1 MAEPGYARRA
11 RRIGSLLAHPDP
23 GSSGAVPVPLV
34 TEIGEPAAH
43 LAVHVV
49 GTDEGLFGQAR
60 ARGHDDEREQLGTTH
75 AAVRADERT
84 RTADLHITSK

>member
-1 MAEPGYARRA
+1 M
-11 RRIGSLLAHPDP
+11 
-23 GSSGAVPVPLV
+23 

-49 GTDEGLFGQAR
+49 GTDDSLFGQA
-60 ARGHDDEREQLGTTH
+60 AAYGHDDERERLGTTH

-84 RTADLHITSK
+84 RTADLISSYECAVSGC